1 MSHTLKDK
9 LFSNPFI
16 IELMNNV
23 SESIYIYDEKG
34 YTVFVNK
41 AAERYENMK
50 LQDVAGKHINDMYT
64 QDYSP
69 SLRALETGQKVIDP
83 QNSYIIN
90 GKECIQ
96 DTRSYPIFE
105 NETLIGVYTI
115 EKDFTTLKHMVDKN
129 ICYQKKADQ
138 KKVCFESL
146 VGANEQFLRCI
157 ELGKIA
163 SKNDASVMLSGYTGT
178 GKEMF
183 AKSIHNASS
192 RKNNPF
198 LAINCAAIPE
208 ALLESILFGTTKGS
222 FTGAA
227 EKPGLFEEAKG
238 GTVFLDEINSM
249 PLTSQAKILRAIEE
263 RECMRV
269 GGSRTLKIDVRIISS
284 INVTPQETLEM
295 GQLRSDLFYRLSVV
309 NIVIPPLCS
318 RSDDIKLLCSY
329 FINKFNK
336 KMNKNITGIDTEV
349 EEFILNYSWPG
360 NIRQLKHVIESA
372 MSMVS
377 AEDSLLHLKFLP
389 QYLMEDDQNK
399 QDGHNLLF
407 RASEPHTQATPVFS
421 EDTSSNVFTSIREE
435 EKEQIIQMLYKCRGN
450 VSKSARELNI
460 NRQSLIYKMNKYGIR
475 RPK

>member
-34 YTVFVNK
+34 YTVFINK

-146 VGANEQFLRCI
+146 VGENEQFLRCI

-208 ALLESILFGTTKGS
+208 TLLESILFGTTKGS
-222 FTGAA
+222 FTGAT

-238 GTVFLDEINSM
+238 GTIFLDEINSM
-249 PLTSQAKILRAIEE
+249 PLTSQAKILRVIEE

-269 GGSRTLKIDVRIISS
+269 GGSRTIKIDVRIISS

-318 RSDDIKLLCSY
+318 RPDDIKLLCSY
-329 FINKFNK
+329 FINKFNA
-336 KMNKNITGIDTEV
+336 KMLKTITGIDAEV
-349 EEFILNYSWPG
+349 EKFIVNYS
-360 NIRQLKHVIESA
+360 
-372 MSMVS
+372 
-377 AEDSLLHLKFLP
+377 
-389 QYLMEDDQNK
+389 
-399 QDGHNLLF
+399 
-407 RASEPHTQATPVFS
+407 
-421 EDTSSNVFTSIREE
+421 
-435 EKEQIIQMLYKCRGN
+435 
-450 VSKSARELNI
+450 
-460 NRQSLIYKMNKYGIR
+460 
-475 RPK
+475 